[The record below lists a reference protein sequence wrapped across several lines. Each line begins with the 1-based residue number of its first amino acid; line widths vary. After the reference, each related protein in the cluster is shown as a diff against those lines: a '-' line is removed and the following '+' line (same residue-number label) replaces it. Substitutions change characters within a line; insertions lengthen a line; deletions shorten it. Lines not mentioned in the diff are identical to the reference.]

1 MKPRLQD
8 VADRAGV
15 SMKTVSNVI
24 NGYVHVSE
32 SMRAKVLAA
41 IEEVGY
47 RPNLSARNLA
57 RGRAGMIA
65 LVVPQLDMP
74 YFASLSMHVLEAA
87 EEQGW
92 VVLIQQTRGDAE
104 KERAVLAGRFAQ
116 RVDGLV
122 FSPLRV
128 TPDEIGQRSDRTPL
142 VLLGERPADGVADH
156 IAVDNVAAARL
167 AVSHLLDLGRR
178 RVAMIGNSTVGTDRQ
193 RFEGYAAALAQR
205 GLEVDPE
212 LVRPVPSNRG
222 EAGEAAMNAI
232 LAGPAPRP
240 DAVFCVTDW
249 VALGAIRSLHLHG
262 LRVPDDVAV
271 AGFDDIP
278 YGMASTPTLTS
289 ISPDRAA
296 VARSA
301 VASLAAQL
309 EGDHEPR
316 EIAVGFE
323 LVVRESTAGMAGSAF
338 VEPDLL
344 HDATLPFGR
353 ATS

>member
-32 SMRAKVLAA
+32 AMRAKVLAA

-87 EEQGW
+87 EERGW
-92 VVLIQQTRGDAE
+92 VVLIQQTRGDTE
-104 KERAVLAGRFAQ
+104 KERAVLTGHFAQ

-128 TPDEIGQRSDRTPL
+128 TAEEIEQRSDRTPL
-142 VLLGERPADGVADH
+142 VLLGEHAVGGVADH
-156 IAVDNVAAARL
+156 VVVDNVAAARL
-167 AVSHLLDLGRR
+167 VVSHLLDLGRR
-178 RVAMIGNSTVGTDRQ
+178 RVAMIGGSVSDTGN
-193 RFEGYAAALAQR
+193 RFGGYAAALAER
-205 GLEVDPE
+205 GLELDPE
-212 LVRPVPSNRG
+212 LVVPVATHRG
-222 EAGEAAMNAI
+222 EAGEAAMNAL
-232 LAGPAPRP
+232 LARTEQRP
-240 DAVFCVTDW
+240 DAVFCSTDW

-262 LRVPDDVAV
+262 LRVPEDVAV

-278 YGMASTPTLTS
+278 YGRASTPTLTS

-296 VARSA
+296 VARAA
-301 VASLAAQL
+301 VASLSAQQ
-309 EGDHEPR
+309 EGNHEPR

-338 VEPDLL
+338 VETDLF

-353 ATS
+353 GTS

>member
-32 SMRAKVLAA
+32 AMREKVLAA

-92 VVLIQQTRGDAE
+92 VVLIQQTRGDAA
-104 KERAVLAGRFAQ
+104 KERAVLAGEFAQ

-122 FSPLRV
+122 FSPLQV
-128 TPDEIGQRSDRTPL
+128 TSDEIGRRSDRTPL
-142 VLLGERPADGVADH
+142 VLLGERAADGVADH
-156 IAVDNVAAARL
+156 VVVDNVAAADL
-167 AVSHLLDLGRR
+167 AVSHLFDIGRR
-178 RVAMIGNSTVGTDRQ
+178 RVAMIGGSASETGDR
-193 RFEGYAAALAQR
+193 RSEGYAAALARR
-205 GLEVDPE
+205 GLEVDPR
-212 LVRPVPSNRG
+212 LVIPVRSNRG
-222 EAGEAAMNAI
+222 EEGEAAMNAM
-232 LAGPAPRP
+232 LARLAEPP
-240 DAVFCVTDW
+240 DAVFCITDW
-249 VALGAIRSLHLHG
+249 VALGVIRSLHLHG
-262 LRVPDDVAV
+262 LRVPEDVAV

-278 YGMASTPTLTS
+278 YATASTPTLTS

-296 VARSA
+296 IARAAVESLSA
-301 VASLAAQL
+301 QQ
-309 EGDHEPR
+309 EGSREPR
-316 EIAVGFE
+316 EIPVGFE
-323 LVVRESTAGMAGSAF
+323 LVVRESTAGMTGAAF
-338 VEPDLL
+338 VGPAALD
-344 HDATLPFGR
+344 DATLPFGR
-353 ATS
+353 TTR

>member
-32 SMRAKVLAA
+32 AMRAKVLAA
-41 IEEVGY
+41 VEEVGY

-92 VVLIQQTRGDAE
+92 VVLIQQTRGEAE
-104 KERAVLAGRFAQ
+104 KERAVLSGQFAQ

-128 TPDEIGQRSDRTPL
+128 TAEEIGQRSDRTPL
-142 VLLGERPADGVADH
+142 VLLGERAAMGVADH
-156 IAVDNVAAARL
+156 VVVDNVAAGQL

-178 RVAMIGNSTVGTDRQ
+178 RVAMIGSSETGTDRQ

-205 GLEVDPE
+205 GLDLDPE
-212 LVRPVPSNRG
+212 LVTPVPSNRG
-222 EAGEAAMNAI
+222 EAGEAAMNAM
-232 LAGPAPRP
+232 LARPVPRP
-240 DAVFCVTDW
+240 DAVFCNTDW

-262 LRVPDDVAV
+262 LRVPEDVAV
-271 AGFDDIP
+271 VGFDDIP
-278 YGMASTPTLTS
+278 YGKASTPTLTT

-296 VARSA
+296 VARAA
-301 VASLAAQL
+301 VASLAAQQ
-309 EGDHEPR
+309 GAGHQPR

-323 LVVRESTAGMAGSAF
+323 LVVRESSVGVGGAAF
-338 VEPDLL
+338 VEPAALDG
-344 HDATLPFGR
+344 ATLPFGR
-353 ATS
+353 AEP

>member
-1 MKPRLQD
+1 MRPRLQD

-32 SMRAKVLAA
+32 AMRAKVLAA
-41 IEEVGY
+41 VEEVGY

-104 KERAVLAGRFAQ
+104 KERAVLSGRFAQ

-122 FSPLRV
+122 LSPELV
-128 TPDEIGQRSDRTPL
+128 TAQEIGQRSDRTPL
-142 VLLGERPADGVADH
+142 VLLGERATGGAADH
-156 IAVDNVAAARL
+156 IVVDNVAAGKL

-178 RVAMIGNSTVGTDRQ
+178 RVAMIGAESEGTANR
-193 RFEGYAAALAQR
+193 RFDGYTAALAER
-205 GLEVDPE
+205 GLEPDPR
-212 LVRPVPSNRG
+212 LVEPVPRNLG
-222 EAGEAAMNAI
+222 EAGEAAMNAL
-232 LAGPAPRP
+232 LARAAPRP
-240 DAVFCVTDW
+240 DAVFCITDW
-249 VALGAIRSLHLHG
+249 VALGVIRSLHLHG

-271 AGFDDIP
+271 VGFDDIP
-278 YGMASTPTLTS
+278 YGTASTPTLTS

-296 VARSA
+296 VARAA
-301 VASLAAQL
+301 VASLAAQQDG
-309 EGDHEPR
+309 EHEPR
-316 EIAVGFE
+316 EIPVGFE
-323 LVVRESTAGMAGSAF
+323 LVVRESTAGVAGSAF
-338 VEPDLL
+338 VGPAAL

-353 ATS
+353 TTP